1 MTPLLDRLLDLT
13 IQIQQIPAPTFHEA
27 ERASF
32 LRRRFSDEGLNDV
45 EIDTIGNV
53 YARLPGAGDAPP
65 LVVSAHIDTVFP
77 ADTDLSIR
85 SEEDKIIG
93 PGIGDN
99 SLGVAG
105 LFGLVWT
112 LRQRGI
118 SLPGDLWLVANVCE
132 EGVGDLRGMRAV
144 VDRFGDATLAY
155 IVLEGLALGQIYH
168 RGLGVRRYRISTHTE
183 GGHSWAEYGKPSAIH
198 QIAGLVTALDTITLP
213 ETPRTS
219 LNVGTIAGGTSVNT
233 IAARACIEL
242 DLRSEKAETL
252 SEVVKKVEALVT
264 ESCRDAVRFE
274 METIGD
280 RPIGEIKRDH
290 PLVQLAKQALEAE
303 GIEPNFNIGSTDAN
317 IPLSR
322 GMASICIGL
331 TVGGGAHTMEEH
343 LQIKPIRH
351 GLEQLVTVVTGCWEA
366 GI

>member
-1 MTPLLDRLLDLT
+1 MTALLDRLLDLA

-32 LRRRFSDEGLNDV
+32 LRDRFNAEGLSDV

-65 LVVSAHIDTVFP
+65 LVVSAHSDTVFP
-77 ADTDLSIR
+77 ADKDLSIT
-85 SEEDKIIG
+85 SEEDKITG

-105 LFGLVWT
+105 LFGLVWA
-112 LRQRGI
+112 LHQRGI
-118 SLPGDLWLVANVCE
+118 TLPGDLWLVVNVGE
-132 EGVGDLRGMRAV
+132 EGVGDLCGMRVV
-144 VDRFGDATLAY
+144 VDRFGDAPLAY
-155 IVLEGLALGQIYH
+155 LIVEGLALGQIYH
-168 RGLGVRRYRISTHTE
+168 RGLGVRRYRISAHTK

-198 QIAGLVTALDTITLP
+198 EIAKLVTALNAIPVP

-242 DLRSEKAETL
+242 DLRSEKAATL
-252 SEVVKKVEALVT
+252 SEVVKKVEALVA
-264 ESCRDAVRFE
+264 ESRRDAVAFE
-274 METIGD
+274 MEVIGN
-280 RPIGEIKRDH
+280 RPMGEIKRDH

-303 GIEPNFNIGSTDAN
+303 GIQPHFNIGSTDAN

-343 LQIKPIRH
+343 LQIEPISQ
-351 GLEQLVTVVTGCWEA
+351 GLAQLVTVVMGCWEV

>member
-1 MTPLLDRLLDLT
+1 MTALLDRLLDLT

-32 LRRRFSDEGLNDV
+32 LSRRFSDEGLRDV

-53 YARLPGAGDAPP
+53 YARMPGRGGAPP
-65 LVVSAHIDTVFP
+65 LIVSAHSDTVFP
-77 ADTDLSIR
+77 ADTDLSIT
-85 SEEDKIIG
+85 SEENKISG

-105 LFGLVWT
+105 LLGLAWT
-112 LRQRGI
+112 LRQRKI
-118 SLPGDLWLVANVCE
+118 KLPGDLWLVANVCE

-144 VDRFGDATLAY
+144 VDRFGDTPLAY
-155 IVLEGLALGQIYH
+155 LILEGLALGQIYH
-168 RGLGVRRYRISTHTE
+168 RGLGVRRYRISAHTE

-198 QIAGLVTALDTITLP
+198 EIAGLVTALDAIPLP
-213 ETPRTS
+213 DTPRTS

-233 IAARACIEL
+233 IAARACFEL
-242 DLRSEKAETL
+242 DLRSEKGETL
-252 SEVVKKVEALVT
+252 SEVVKQVEALVT
-264 ESCRDAVRFE
+264 ESSRDAVTFE

-280 RPIGEIKRDH
+280 RPMGEIEQDH

-303 GIEPNFNIGSTDAN
+303 SIEANFNIGSTDAN

-331 TVGGGAHTMEEH
+331 TVGGGAHTMEEY
-343 LQIKPIRH
+343 LQVEPISQ

>member
-32 LRRRFSDEGLNDV
+32 LSRCFSDEGLSNV

-53 YARLPGAGDAPP
+53 YARQPGTGDAPP
-65 LVVSAHIDTVFP
+65 LVVSAHSDTVFP
-77 ADTDLSIR
+77 ADTDLSITP
-85 SEEDKIIG
+85 EEGKISG

-112 LRQRGI
+112 LRQRDI

-144 VDRFGDATLAY
+144 VDRFGDAPLAY

-168 RGLGVRRYRISTHTE
+168 RGLGVRRYRISAHTE

-198 QIAGLVTALDTITLP
+198 QIARLVTALDAIPLP

-242 DLRSEKAETL
+242 DLRSEKSETL
-252 SEVVKKVEALVT
+252 SEVVKKVEALVA
-264 ESCRDAVRFE
+264 ESCRDSVTFE
-274 METIGD
+274 MEIIGD
-280 RPIGEIKRDH
+280 RPIGEIARDH
-290 PLVQLAKQALEAE
+290 PLAKLAKQALEAE

-322 GMASICIGL
+322 GMASICIGM
-331 TVGGGAHTMEEH
+331 TVGGGAHTMEEY
-343 LQIKPIRH
+343 LQIKPISR